1 MLKNN
6 NELNIRQ
13 LMRPLIVTPES
24 RKIGSLLKEFQLKHI
39 QMAIVVNEFG
49 GLEGIVTMEDIIEEL
64 VGEIQDEYDN
74 EIPIVEK

>member
-1 MLKNN
+1 
-6 NELNIRQ
+6 
-13 LMRPLIVTPES
+13 
-24 RKIGSLLKEFQLKHI
+24 
-39 QMAIVVNEFG
+39 MAIVVNEFG